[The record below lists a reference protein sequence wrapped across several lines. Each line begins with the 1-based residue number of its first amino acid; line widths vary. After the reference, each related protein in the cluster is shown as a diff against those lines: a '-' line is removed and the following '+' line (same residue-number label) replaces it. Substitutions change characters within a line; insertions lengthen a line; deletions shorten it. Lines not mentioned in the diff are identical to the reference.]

1 LNETY
6 DIDYDDGDK
15 DMLSAEMIRPL
26 EKTMQPSLDAKP
38 ELRALKE
45 SANFLPSDKEKKVKI
60 ATKVHTLLLSLYTN
74 LKSEE
79 GSQFAPF
86 SLKRVRSSL
95 HSHCKLESTA
105 PSNLEST
112 VPCHDSGVTVGGN
125 TSRLGIA
132 VCPPYQM
139 AVKCSMMLTTFLSC
153 HLIKLWSLL
162 ES

>member
-86 SLKRVRSSL
+86 PL
-95 HSHCKLESTA
+95 
-105 PSNLEST
+105 
-112 VPCHDSGVTVGGN
+112 
-125 TSRLGIA
+125 
-132 VCPPYQM
+132 
-139 AVKCSMMLTTFLSC
+139 
-153 HLIKLWSLL
+153 
-162 ES
+162 